1 MRASNHITY
10 VYSTSSSAYL
20 HIILYERISIRA
32 RTRVVYE
39 LAHHVLYSSMHTVV
53 VKALGMDMHIMHD
66 SS

>member
-1 MRASNHITY
+1 M
-10 VYSTSSSAYL
+10 L
-20 HIILYERISIRA
+20 MRA

-66 SS
+66 TS